1 MPSQHCGR
9 NGQDTYILY
18 DFAKQAQACVIAGCC
33 GGGGPRATLSGT
45 RFGRAGEVT
54 LRNVHPAMFLACLLS
69 CGMAHDLAGFGPSAV
84 GAVGVY
90 VWLRPPDKP
99 N

>member
-1 MPSQHCGR
+1 M
-9 NGQDTYILY
+9 
-18 DFAKQAQACVIAGCC
+18 
-33 GGGGPRATLSGT
+33 
-45 RFGRAGEVT
+45 T

-69 CGMAHDLAGFGPSAV
+69 GGMAHDLAGFGPSAV